1 VRVSEKMR
9 GKMKGRMNAIMKA
22 VAGFDVEGKTTN
34 RKNFDMTTA
43 TKNKKSVVY

>member
-9 GKMKGRMNAIMKA
+9 GKMKGRMSAIMKA
-22 VAGFDVEGKTTN
+22 VAGFDVEGKTIN